1 MPILSAE
8 DRAFF
13 QHNGY
18 VIIPKAVPLPNL
30 ESVIAALW
38 AFLGMDPG
46 RPDDW
51 CRPPLPTNG
60 MVELYQ
66 HQALWDNRQHPRVH
80 QAFAE
85 ILGTERLWV
94 SFDRVNLKPP
104 RRADLR
110 DEVQVA
116 LHPVPARQKALMALA
131 EQRLHDDGGRGVG
144 GQEVSALGGGFS
156 HRCSLVPGVRLQRKD
171 VVCTGVRK

>member
-18 VIIPKAVPLPNL
+18 VVIPEAVPLPNL

-46 RPDDW
+46 WPDDW

-60 MVELYQ
+60 MVEL
-66 HQALWDNRQHPRVH
+66 
-80 QAFAE
+80 
-85 ILGTERLWV
+85 
-94 SFDRVNLKPP
+94 
-104 RRADLR
+104 
-110 DEVQVA
+110 
-116 LHPVPARQKALMALA
+116 
-131 EQRLHDDGGRGVG
+131 
-144 GQEVSALGGGFS
+144 
-156 HRCSLVPGVRLQRKD
+156 
-171 VVCTGVRK
+171 